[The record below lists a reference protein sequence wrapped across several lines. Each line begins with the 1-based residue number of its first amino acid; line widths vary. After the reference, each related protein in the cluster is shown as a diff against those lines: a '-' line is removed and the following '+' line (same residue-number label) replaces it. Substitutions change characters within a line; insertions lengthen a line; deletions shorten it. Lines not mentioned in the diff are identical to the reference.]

1 MAVTKRKA
9 PKPAK
14 TSTIITA
21 LRVLSREIESGDGVA
36 NLVMIEAAERMQELS
51 DLLTRALACT
61 TYETSGGVSVW
72 TVSASLARRMKRAA
86 R

>member
-21 LRVLSREIESGDGVA
+21 LHVLSREIESGDGVA
-36 NLVMIEAAERMQELS
+36 NMVMIEAAERMQELS

-61 TYETSGGVSVW
+61 RYETSGGVSVL
-72 TVSASLARRMKRAA
+72 TVSASLARRMKRAI